1 MSSCSNHFE
10 ALGNTLRAFAKA
22 DQEILH
28 HIKAMSNAKTRAEV
42 LTFLSNLDM
51 IQMDISELN
60 NLIMGTKDKLKNS
73 KKKCHSVEKI
83 IHSFDKLQKD
93 LNEVAT
99 TTKIMND

>member
-10 ALGNTLRAFAKA
+10 ALGNTLQAFAEA

-42 LTFLSNLDM
+42 QTFLSNLDM

-60 NLIMGTKDKLKNS
+60 NLIMDTKDKLKNS
-73 KKKCHSVEKI
+73 KKNLSA
-83 IHSFDKLQKD
+83 F
-93 LNEVAT
+93 
-99 TTKIMND
+99 